1 MNWINLKIS
10 VMNSEEPKGATSA
23 ELGTWLRLAC
33 YCAQQ
38 ENGGLIKGAR
48 NWNTRQWMGIIGVTE
63 EEIAASTPLWIWKAD
78 DLTIW
83 NYPADHQERVER
95 LRDIGGRRS
104 KGKPK
109 PTSEAEGGACA
120 IPEGGAEGGAQ
131 GGPKSN
137 SKANSNSKSKG
148 KENSND
154 KVKVESEVESEADDA
169 IPADATADPADA
181 HTALRAVADLGVEY
195 FLDLKANPTYKAL
208 DLQLEAGKA
217 NAWAVANR
225 RKFTKRFFVNWLNR
239 GLDRA
244 AQVNADANL
253 HSAKHPK
260 YGW

>member
-10 VMNSEEPKGATSA
+10 VMNSEQPKGATSA

-38 ENGGLIKGAR
+38 ENGGTIKSAR

-63 EEIAASTPLWIWKAD
+63 EEINACTPLWTWEAA

-109 PTSEAEGGACA
+109 QIIE
-120 IPEGGAEGGAQ
+120 PEGGAEGGACAIAEGGAEGVAQ
-131 GGPKSN
+131 GDPKSN
-137 SKANSNSKSKG
+137 SKANSNPKSKG
-148 KENSND
+148 NENS
-154 KVKVESEVESEADDA
+154 KVEVEVEAEDS
-169 IPADATADPADA
+169 IPPGATAEPTDAT
-181 HTALRAVADLGVEY
+181 TALRAVADLGLEY
-195 FLDLKANPTYKAL
+195 FLNLKADPTYKAL

-217 NAWAVANR
+217 NAWAVANK
-225 RKFTKRFFVNWLNR
+225 RKFTKRFFVNWINR

-244 AQVNADANL
+244 AATTADANL
-253 HSAKHPK
+253 HSAKHPI

>member
-10 VMNSEEPKGATSA
+10 AMNSQEPAGATSA
-23 ELGTWLRLAC
+23 ELGTWLRLAL
-33 YCAQQ
+33 YCVEQ
-38 ENGGLIKGAR
+38 ENGGTIAGAR
-48 NWNTRQWMGIIGVTE
+48 NWNPRQWMAIIGVSE
-63 EEIAASTPLWIWKAD
+63 DEIDAETPLWKWESFN
-78 DLTIW
+78 LVIW

-109 PTSEAEGGACA
+109 PIIEAEGGAEGGACA
-120 IPEGGAEGGAQ
+120 IAEGGAQ
-131 GGPKSN
+131 GDPKSN
-137 SKANSNSKSKG
+137 SKANSNPKSKVN
-148 KENSND
+148 ENS
-154 KVKVESEVESEADDA
+154 KVEVEAEVEAEPEAP
-169 IPADATADPADA
+169 IPSDATADPADA

-217 NAWAVANR
+217 NAWATANR
-225 RKFTKRFFVNWLNR
+225 RKFTKRFFINWLNR

-244 AQVNADANL
+244 AATSADANL
-253 HSAKHPK
+253 HTAKHPV